1 MAEHSQKPEKLNL
14 LVRKASAGDE
24 QAFSELYDL
33 YFEKIYRF
41 VYFRVNHREVA
52 EDLVSETFIRAWDRL
67 REIEAISSFNSWLYR
82 IARNLVI
89 DYYRAKKPDLDINN
103 LENLLA
109 YEDQIIEQTDFTFK
123 QKKFLAAVQKL
134 SSDQQLVIKLKFLDE
149 LDNQEIAI
157 ILQKSEGAIRVIQ
170 HRAIN
175 ELKRLLNQDD
185 GPG

>member
-1 MAEHSQKPEKLNL
+1 MAEHSQKPKNLDL

-67 REIEAISSFNSWLYR
+67 IEIEAISAFNSWLYQ

-89 DYYRAKKPDLDINN
+89 DYYRAKKPSIDIDN
-103 LENLLA
+103 LENLLE
-109 YEDQIIEQTDFTFK
+109 YEDQVIEQTDFTFK
-123 QKKFLAAVQKL
+123 QKKFLEAVKKL

-157 ILQKSEGAIRVIQ
+157 ILNKSEGAVRVIQ

-175 ELKRLLNQDD
+175 ELKKLLNDD
-185 GPG
+185 G